1 MSPAGGGPRGEPAA
15 ARPAEG
21 RTFAVVTGGGTAG
34 HVLPAVAVGEALVAH
49 GHQRATIHYVGA
61 ERGIETRLVP
71 PTGFPHTFL
80 DVVGVQRSLDRSNL
94 SFTPKLTRAVRQAT
108 VLLRGLR
115 PRVVVSVG
123 GYASLPSVLAARR
136 LRIPIVAVSY
146 DRTPGRAT
154 RLAARLA
161 AASAVAFPGSGLPRA
176 RVTGA
181 PLRQEI
187 LSVDP
192 ARDRAAARAEL
203 VLPEDRFVL
212 LVMGGSLGS
221 AALNAVVEG
230 FVAACANRAD
240 LAVHHVAGDRF
251 VDRLERSADAPGRA
265 GGILYH
271 VVGYEDRMPQAY
283 AAADIVLAR
292 AGASTVAELT
302 AVGVPSIL
310 VPWPGAAGDHQTA
323 NARPLADA
331 GAALLIP
338 EADLNVARLQRELD
352 RVQPDPATLAGMA
365 SAARALGAVHRSDAL
380 ARLVE
385 EVAQA

>member
-1 MSPAGGGPRGEPAA
+1 VTAAGDRPSGEPAGA
-15 ARPAEG
+15 PSSTG
-21 RTFAVVTGGGTAG
+21 RAFAVVSGGGTAG
-34 HVLPAVAVGEALVAH
+34 HVLPALAVAEALLAH
-49 GHQRATIHYVGA
+49 GHDRATIHYVGA

-71 PTGFPHTFL
+71 PTGFPHTFF
-80 DVVGVQRSLDRSNL
+80 DVVGVQRRLDRSNL
-94 SFTPKLTRAVRQAT
+94 SFTPKLTRAVRGA
-108 VLLRGLR
+108 VALLRSLQ

-123 GYASLPSVLAARR
+123 GYASLPCVLAARR

-146 DRTPGRAT
+146 DRTPGRAS

-187 LSVDP
+187 LAVDP
-192 ARDRAAARAEL
+192 ARDRADARAAL
-203 VLPEDRFVL
+203 DLPMGRFVL
-212 LVMGGSLGS
+212 LAVGGSLGS
-221 AALNAVVEG
+221 AALNRLVER
-230 FVAACANRAD
+230 FVAASPERGD

-251 VDRLERSADAPGRA
+251 VDGLEVAANAGARAD
-265 GGILYH
+265 GILYR

-283 AAADIVLAR
+283 AAADVVLAR

-302 AVGVPSIL
+302 AIGVPSIL
-310 VPWPGAAGDHQTA
+310 VPWPGAADDHQTA
-323 NARPLADA
+323 NAQPLADA
-331 GAALLIP
+331 GAALLVR
-338 EADLNVARLQRELD
+338 ENDLSVARLQREID
-352 RVQPDPATLAGMA
+352 RLEAEPAALAGMA

-380 ARLVE
+380 VRLVE

>member
-1 MSPAGGGPRGEPAA
+1 M
-15 ARPAEG
+15 
-21 RTFAVVTGGGTAG
+21 
-34 HVLPAVAVGEALVAH
+34 
-49 GHQRATIHYVGA
+49 
-61 ERGIETRLVP
+61 
-71 PTGFPHTFL
+71 
-80 DVVGVQRSLDRSNL
+80 
-94 SFTPKLTRAVRQAT
+94 
-108 VLLRGLR
+108 VLLRSLR

-146 DRTPGRAT
+146 DRAPGRAS

-161 AASAVAFPGSGLPRA
+161 AASAVAFAGSGLPRA

-192 ARDRAAARAEL
+192 VRDRAAARAGL
-203 VLPEDRFVL
+203 ALPDDRFVL
-212 LVMGGSLGS
+212 LVVGGSLGS

-230 FVAACANRAD
+230 FVTASADRAD
-240 LAVHHVAGDRF
+240 LAVHHVAG
-251 VDRLERSADAPGRA
+251 ERYRGDGWAGSEGSADAPGRA
-265 GGILYH
+265 GGILYD

-302 AVGVPSIL
+302 AIGVPSIL
-310 VPWPGAAGDHQTA
+310 VPWPGAAEDHQTA
-323 NARPLADA
+323 NARPLAEA

-338 EADLNVARLQRELD
+338 EADLTVARLQREVD
-352 RVQPDPATLAGMA
+352 RVQADPGALAGMA
-365 SAARALGAVHRSDAL
+365 SAARALGEVHRSDAL
-380 ARLVE
+380 VRLVE
-385 EVAQA
+385 EVAGE